1 MSSARFP
8 VQWMKRHYLAYL
20 FSMVA
25 ILALIV
31 SACSSSPGTTS
42 TSSDTSSGTQNQG
55 PGALG
60 LAALPGYTV
69 TLFARRPATSTAPD
83 AVVVDGNHVFIDYQ
97 NVTAKDCTD
106 TNTSTII
113 EYNMNGSQVKTFSVA
128 GHSDGMR
135 VDPSTGLL
143 WISSCED
150 GNAKFFTID
159 TTSGTITPYT
169 FSAAPHGGG
178 YDDMYFVNGTAFIA
192 ASNPNVNS
200 AGVNVF
206 PAIDK
211 ITLSNGK
218 AVLTPILMGNA
229 TATDLTTNKQVTLNE
244 IDPDSMTVDA
254 KGQLVLV
261 NQAGNELVFL
271 KNPGTPQQQVSRVPV
286 GDSLDDTVWATST
299 SGRLLVVDASG
310 NTVWISAPQ
319 FTPGTVYTE
328 APSDSGTAGF
338 VGVVDLSTGI
348 VTPVVIGF
356 GSPSGM
362 LFVPN
367 S

>member
-1 MSSARFP
+1 
-8 VQWMKRHYLAYL
+8 
-20 FSMVA
+20 MVA